1 MDLGPLKAQVMAMVM
16 MRSSQPGGGTNGAKK
31 GFEEIW
37 MLIYSMMVMSLVE
50 YMFKHAP
57 EVVKFVKDTAARRL
71 FAAAK
76 STPLLKDTLKESA
89 AKQEPIFSVTLVR
102 KFTAPVDGK
111 STLGRQPESPLIEKV
126 DAVLNYICS
135 LEAASHI
142 RIETRHVLNAVE
154 ELQITPLLKAK
165 IKQSGDTAAADQE
178 SMVEI
183 MLYSS
188 VMKVP
193 DIRRWIDDVY
203 AEYLYERNNKLGS
216 KIFYFNEVPIEPPR
230 EPMHPLG
237 SREHK
242 AAPNSFKYR
251 LEGASKTLLFTM
263 NEFNTAKSFS
273 NIYGNH
279 VDELRERI
287 DLFVNRPEWYIE
299 RGIPHTLGIMMHGI
313 PGAGKTSTI
322 KAIAKDTGRHIF
334 NLSLRP
340 YTTCKQL
347 TNLFYNDTVTTIT
360 DQGQVSY
367 KIPLNK
373 RIYVIEDIDCLTDVV
388 LDRGSEARGAGAG
401 AGASGD
407 EVTLSFLLNLLDG
420 VLETP
425 GRILIITSNYPDKID
440 KALVRPGRIDVRIE
454 FKRASREF
462 VLDMLNHF
470 YEAAYVLDDIPDVID
485 GKFTPAEIM
494 ESMCVHFK
502 DPEAAIRRLREIA
515 EAVAAAAAAA
525 PTPAVDDTAAPETPS
540 IDMTTSMILPTDIY
554 PNSPGYISEPE
565 SELEPEPDH
574 VQTDICESTVYASV
588 SHENPFKLHRT
599 SIERAKDP
607 THIQKVINIQ
617 KVIQGKHGG
626 KLQQTNMDSLVQ
638 GLLAGYEP
646 PANQFFTVDKFFERG
661 EDTAPQASWDSVF

>member
-1 MDLGPLKAQVMAMVM
+1 MDLGPLKAQVMAMLM
-16 MRSSQPGGGTNGAKK
+16 MRSSQPGGGASGAKK

-50 YMFKHAP
+50 YAFKHAP
-57 EVVKFVKDTAARRL
+57 EVVKFIKDAAAKRL
-71 FAAAK
+71 FAAAAK

-111 STLGRQPESPLIEKV
+111 STLGRQQESPLVEKV

-142 RIETRHVLNAVE
+142 RIETRYVLNAVE

-230 EPMHPLG
+230 EPMFPLG
-237 SREHK
+237 SKEHK
-242 AAPNSFKYR
+242 AAPSSFKYR

-388 LDRGSEARGAGAG
+388 LDRGAEARGAGAG

-470 YEAAYVLDDIPDVID
+470 YDAAYVLDDIPDAINEQ
-485 GKFTPAEIM
+485 FTPAEIM

-515 EAVAAAAAAA
+515 VATTATTTAETATIIRELHDA
-525 PTPAVDDTAAPETPS
+525 PAIADAVDTS
-540 IDMTTSMILPTDIY
+540 SVDMTTSMILPADIY
-554 PNSPGYISEPE
+554 QSSPGYISEPE
-565 SELEPEPDH
+565 SESDARSVPEPKA
-574 VQTDICESTVYASV
+574 QRRPNVYTAFPVEGYAPLSNMFAPAFSGPNV
-588 SHENPFKLHRT
+588 ADPETWAAMFNP
-599 SIERAKDP
+599 
-607 THIQKVINIQ
+607 
-617 KVIQGKHGG
+617 
-626 KLQQTNMDSLVQ
+626 
-638 GLLAGYEP
+638 LA
-646 PANQFFTVDKFFERG
+646 
-661 EDTAPQASWDSVF
+661 

>member
-1 MDLGPLKAQVMAMVM
+1 MDLGPLKAQVMAMM
-16 MRSSQPGGGTNGAKK
+16 MMKSSQPAAAGEKK
-31 GFEEIW
+31 SGFEEVW
-37 MLIYSMMVMSLVE
+37 MLIYSMIMMSLVE
-50 YMFKHAP
+50 YAFKHAP
-57 EVVKFVKDTAARRL
+57 EAAKFLKDTAARRL

-102 KFTAPVDGK
+102 KFGVPTDIKAAAA
-111 STLGRQPESPLIEKV
+111 RNESPLIEKV
-126 DAVLNYICS
+126 DAVLDYICN

-183 MLYSS
+183 MLYSA

-193 DIRRWIDDVY
+193 DIRRWIDNIY

-216 KIFYFNEVPIEPPR
+216 KIFYFNEVPVEPPR
-230 EPMHPLG
+230 EPMFAVG
-237 SREHK
+237 SKEHK
-242 AAPNSFKYR
+242 AKPEKFRYR
-251 LEGASKTLLFTM
+251 LEGAPKTLMFTM
-263 NEFNTAKSFS
+263 NEFSTSKSFS
-273 NIYGNH
+273 NIYGHH

-322 KAIAKDTGRHIF
+322 KAIARDTGRHIF

-347 TNLFYNDTVTTIT
+347 TNLFYNDTVTVMSG
-360 DQGQVSY
+360 QNQVSY

-388 LDRGSEARGAGAG
+388 LDRGMRAAPPGN
-401 AGASGD
+401 GD

-425 GRILIITSNYPDKID
+425 GRILIITSNYPERID

-470 YEAAYVLDDIPDVID
+470 YEAEYTLEDIPEVIAD
-485 GKFTPAEIM
+485 KFTPAEIM

-502 DPEAAIRRLREIA
+502 DAAAALRRL
-515 EAVAAAAAAA
+515 AVAAAAKVVE
-525 PTPAVDDTAAPETPS
+525 TVDTKAAPEATP
-540 IDMTTSMILPTDIY
+540 IDMEASAILSADIY
-554 PNSPGYISEPE
+554 PGDTLTLSESEPDEEEEATAAGASIQVSPKSPTRAPRTVAE
-565 SELEPEPDH
+565 SLGNLGNLEGYTNPLNAFYSMVDGP
-574 VQTDICESTVYASV
+574 SV
-588 SHENPFKLHRT
+588 
-599 SIERAKDP
+599 
-607 THIQKVINIQ
+607 
-617 KVIQGKHGG
+617 
-626 KLQQTNMDSLVQ
+626 
-638 GLLAGYEP
+638 EP
-646 PANQFFTVDKFFERG
+646 PDTWMSLFTQV
-661 EDTAPQASWDSVF
+661 APA